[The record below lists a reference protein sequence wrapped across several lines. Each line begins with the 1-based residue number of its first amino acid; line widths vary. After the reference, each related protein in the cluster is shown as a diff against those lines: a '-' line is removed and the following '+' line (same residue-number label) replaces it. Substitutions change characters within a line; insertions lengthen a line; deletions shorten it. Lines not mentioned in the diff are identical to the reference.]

1 MSDLVVL
8 PLSEYRYLQLVQRIG
23 PFESPIGG
31 PDRVSADYLI
41 ERGLLEL
48 VGGQVAVTLLGAVA
62 VAAEAREVDGNAVA
76 IERSLLDECQQ
87 VEESRAPSDALSDS
101 RCQPGAAEASQ
112 VSGFDGRG
120 RE

>member
-8 PLSEYRYLQLVQRIG
+8 PLPEYRYLQLVQRGG
-23 PFESPIGG
+23 PFEAPIGG
-31 PDRVSADYLI
+31 PDRVSAEYLI

-48 VGGQVAVTLLGAVA
+48 VGGQVAVTLFGAVA
-62 VAAEAREVDGNAVA
+62 VSAEAREVDGSAVA

-87 VEESRAPSDALSDS
+87 REQSRAPSDALSDS
-101 RCQPGAAEASQ
+101 RSQLSAAEASQ
-112 VSGFDGRG
+112 ESESDGRG